1 MKTGRQDWL
10 KKLGSCSRGWWQENF
25 DLAWLW
31 PML

>member
-10 KKLGSCSRGWWQENF
+10 KELGSCSRGWWQENF
-25 DLAWLW
+25 DLAWFW